1 MKNAD
6 GHNLFLITEP
16 EDIDASAIKVL
27 TKNGFSVTYSAES
40 DTSNNIVGLFI
51 RTYTK
56 VDKKFLNKYPNLKYI
71 LRAGVGLDNID
82 VNECK
87 ERNIRIFNAPGSNA
101 NAVAE
106 YIVAIILMLLRRIP
120 YQSSRI
126 YQQQWRDKSFIGEEL
141 NNKTLGLVGCG
152 AIGKLVSAKLTAF
165 NIKVLGY
172 DPYLDA
178 SALQKHNIVKCELSE
193 ILTQSDI
200 LSLHLPL
207 TPETRN
213 MFSLNELKKMKP
225 TSMLINS
232 SRGELVNDNDL
243 ITALQEGI
251 IAGCALDVFVNE
263 PNVNKKL
270 LELDNVILT
279 PHIAGFTKE
288 ADMQMALGAVSN
300 FLESLKD

>member
-1 MKNAD
+1 MKD
-6 GHNLFLITEP
+6 IGSQNLFLVTEP
-16 EDIDASAIKVL
+16 EDIDRVAIELL
-27 TKNGFSVTYSAES
+27 TKNNFHVVYSADNKNS
-40 DTSNNIVGLFI
+40 RNIVGLFI

-56 VDKKFLNKYPNLKYI
+56 ADKKFLNEFPSLKYI

-82 VNECK
+82 INECK
-87 ERNIRIFNAPGSNA
+87 ERNISVFNAPGSNA

-106 YIVAIILMLLRRIP
+106 YVVAITLMLLRRIP

-126 YQQQWRDKSFIGEEL
+126 YQQQWRDKRFIGEEL
-141 NNKTLGLVGCG
+141 KNKTLGLVGCG
-152 AIGKLVSAKLTAF
+152 AIGKLVSAKLTTF

-178 SALQKHNIVKCELSE
+178 GALQKHNITKCGLSE
-193 ILTQSDI
+193 ILKRSDI

-213 MFSLNELKKMKP
+213 MFSLNELKKMKS
-225 TSMLINS
+225 TSMLINT
-232 SRGELVNDNDL
+232 SRGELIKEDDL
-243 ITALQEGI
+243 IIALKEGI

-263 PNVNKKL
+263 PHVNKGL
-270 LELDNVILT
+270 LELDNVVLT

-288 ADMQMALGAVSN
+288 ADMQMAIGAVSN
-300 FLESLKD
+300 FLKSLEN